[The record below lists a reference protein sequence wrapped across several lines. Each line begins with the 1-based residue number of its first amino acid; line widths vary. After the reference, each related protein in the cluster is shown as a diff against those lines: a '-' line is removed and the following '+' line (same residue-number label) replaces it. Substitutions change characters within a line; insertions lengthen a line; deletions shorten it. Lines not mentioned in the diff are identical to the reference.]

1 MRKALIKALMDVAQ
15 KDPDVFLLTGDLGYG
30 ALDEYIEKF
39 PKQFIN
45 AGIAEQNMTSLAV
58 GMAMDGRK
66 VFTYSIGNFN
76 SLRCLEQIR
85 NDIAYHNANVTVI
98 SIGEGFAYGPAGFTH
113 HLTEDISSLR
123 AIPNLR
129 IFSPSDPFEAEEV
142 LKMAY
147 QSSGP
152 SYIRLGKG
160 GENTV
165 NQNGKNIVYGKL
177 NCIEKGKYLC
187 FVTMGS
193 IVSEVMKC
201 KKRLEEEGK
210 KASVYT
216 LPMIKPL
223 DIDSLVEQLHDY
235 RYIVSVEEH
244 TIVGGLG
251 SLIAE
256 ILSDR
261 AMKDCSLFRIGIQ
274 DRFVTDVG
282 DRTYLRKSAK
292 IDERSIY
299 EEVKRI
305 WC

>member
-1 MRKALIKALMDVAQ
+1 MRKALIDALLDITEQ
-15 KDPDVFLLTGDLGYG
+15 DPDVFLLTGDLGYG

-45 AGIAEQNMTSLAV
+45 AGIAEQNMTSLAM

-113 HLTEDISSLR
+113 HLTEDISALR
-123 AIPNLR
+123 AIPNLS
-129 IFSPSDPFEAEEV
+129 IFSPSDPFEAREV

-147 QSSGP
+147 QLSGP

-160 GENTV
+160 GENIV
-165 NQNGKNIVYGKL
+165 NPNGENIVYGKL
-177 NCIEKGKYLC
+177 NCIDKGEDLC

-193 IVSEVMKC
+193 IVGEVMKC
-201 KKRLEEEGK
+201 KERFEEEGK

-223 DIDSLVEQLHDY
+223 DIESLVTQIRAY

-251 SLIAE
+251 SIIAE

-261 AMKDCSLFRIGIQ
+261 SMKDCSLRRIGIQ
-274 DRFVTDVG
+274 DCFVTDVG
-282 DRTYLRKSAK
+282 DRAYLRETAK
-292 IDERSIY
+292 IDARSIY